1 MAQLK
6 IINTIKSL
14 NKLPASEYESMQCLE
29 YFKKIDASFNEEK
42 SFRVE
47 TAKAMTESGYPRN
60 SKFQFI

>member
-1 MAQLK
+1 MTQLK

-42 SFRVE
+42 SFRVDI
-47 TAKAMTESGYPRN
+47 AKAMTESSYPGKSN
-60 SKFQFI
+60 F